1 MQICLFEDSSYRN
14 FYPISLTRPVF
25 VLRCGMLPLYQRINR
40 WFSADILSF
49 AMRNDIAP
57 LVAET
62 LPSIPV
68 NIIKHNGQSVLFL
81 NGRLRNP
88 GNLLGLLKET
98 KFVTV
103 LKSGSETI
111 GVWFPTGVVADLPS
125 VITPDAYADYVTRH
139 KDSVLEVET
148 TATLYNYLWDFVN
161 DIDAEVIADFA
172 YVKPATGKGNATVHP
187 GAYIL
192 NESQVHLG
200 DGVEMFPTSIID
212 AAKGPVYIGANV
224 RIEPHS
230 AIVGPCYIGDDTI
243 VLAGKIVGSS
253 IGSTCRVGGE
263 IEESIFHGYVNK
275 YHAGFIGHSVV
286 GSWVNFGAMTTN
298 SDLKNNYSAIR
309 VSVNGSMVDTG
320 SIKVGSFIG
329 DHTKFGI
336 GTLLNTGISIGIA
349 CNLFGGVLVTDKEI
363 KSFSWGPVKDW
374 KRFDIEKA
382 IETAALT
389 MGRRKKTLSER
400 EISLLRTIFNKT
412 ESETGVL
419 AW

>member
-1 MQICLFEDSSYRN
+1 MQICLFEDSTVRN
-14 FYPISLTRPVF
+14 FYPLTLTRPVF
-25 VLRCGMLPLYQRINR
+25 VLRCGIFPLYERINR
-40 WFSADILSF
+40 WFSPDALSF
-49 AMRNDIAP
+49 SVRNDIAP

-68 NIIKHNGQSVLFL
+68 NIIKHGGQSILFL

-88 GNLLGLLKET
+88 GNLLSLLKET

-103 LKSGSETI
+103 LKSEAGTV
-111 GVWFPTGVVADLPS
+111 GVWFPASVVTDLPS
-125 VITPDAYADYVTRH
+125 VITPDAYATYIAKHT
-139 KDSVLEVET
+139 DSVMEVET

-161 DIDAEVIADFA
+161 DLDAEIIADFA
-172 YVKPATGKGNATVHP
+172 YLKPTTGINNATVHP

-192 NESQVHLG
+192 NESQVHLS
-200 DGVEMFPTSIID
+200 DGVEVLPASVID
-212 AAKGPVYIGANV
+212 ATKGPVFIGKNV
-224 RIEPHS
+224 RIESHA

-253 IGSTCRVGGE
+253 IGPVCRVGGE
-263 IEESIFHGYVNK
+263 VEESIFFGFVNK

-298 SDLKNNYSAIR
+298 SDLKNNYSEIR
-309 VSVNGSMVDTG
+309 VSVNGAMVDTG

-374 KRFDIEKA
+374 KRYDIEKA
-382 IETAALT
+382 IETASLT
-389 MGRRKKTLSER
+389 MGRRKRTLSER
-400 EISLLRTIFNKT
+400 EISILRAIFDKT
-412 ESETGVL
+412 QSDTGVL
-419 AW
+419 TW

>member
-1 MQICLFEDSSYRN
+1 MHICLFEDNKYRDFN
-14 FYPISLTRPVF
+14 PIALTRPVYL
-25 VLRCGMLPLYQRINR
+25 LRNGILPLYQRINR
-40 WFSADILSF
+40 WFAPDTLSF

-57 LVAET
+57 LIAET
-62 LPSIPV
+62 FPAIPV
-68 NIIKHNGQSVLFL
+68 NIIKHGGQPVLFL

-88 GNLLGLLKET
+88 GNLQSLLKET

-103 LKSGSETI
+103 LKSEVSTV
-111 GVWFPTGVVADLPS
+111 GVWFPSGVITDLPP
-125 VITPDAYADYVTRH
+125 VTTPDTYSAYVDAH

-161 DIDAEVIADFA
+161 DIDAEIIADFTHL
-172 YVKPATGKGNATVHP
+172 KPSTGKGNATIHP

-192 NESQVHLG
+192 NESQVHLS
-200 DGVEMFPTSIID
+200 DGVVIFPASVID
-212 AAKGPVYIGANV
+212 ATKGPVYIGNNV
-224 RIEPHS
+224 RIESHA

-253 IGSTCRVGGE
+253 IGPVCRVGGE
-263 IEESIFHGYVNK
+263 VEESIFFGYVNK

-286 GSWVNFGAMTTN
+286 GAWVNFGAMTTN

-374 KRFDIEKA
+374 KRYDIEKA

-389 MGRRKKTLSER
+389 MGRRKRTLSER
-400 EISLLRTIFNKT
+400 ESNILRAIFNKT

-419 AW
+419 TW